1 MLHFCRSVFGV
12 YNELD
17 FAGIGGIKLC
27 KDAKVRAG
35 CSHLSYYGRGSLKS
49 ILLTATMVLL

>member
-1 MLHFCRSVFGV
+1 M